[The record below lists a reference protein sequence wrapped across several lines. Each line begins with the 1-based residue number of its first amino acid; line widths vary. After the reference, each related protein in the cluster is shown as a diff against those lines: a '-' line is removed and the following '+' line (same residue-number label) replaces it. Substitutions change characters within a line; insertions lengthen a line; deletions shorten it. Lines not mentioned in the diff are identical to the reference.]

1 MKARLLVAAACLL
14 AGCDAGGNRAAETDQ
29 IERLSRPQNVTV
41 PSGNPAGLLPLT
53 PEDLAGEDYAGA
65 PCAFTADGRL
75 LLAASGEGALAR
87 LEDGLRHLV
96 PSGPVGPSGG
106 YFEERQVSV
115 SIGRDADGEG
125 AARARVTHR
134 RAEAQE
140 DIMGDWTCR
149 TAG

>member
-1 MKARLLVAAACLL
+1 MKVRLLVAAACLL
-14 AGCDAGGNRAAETDQ
+14 AGCDAGGNRAAENDQ
-29 IERLSRPQNVTV
+29 IERLSRPHNVAV
-41 PSGNPAGLLPLT
+41 PTGNPAALLPLT
-53 PEDLAGEDYAGA
+53 PEDLADEDYADA
-65 PCAFTADGRL
+65 PCAFTVGGRL

-96 PSGPVGPSGG
+96 PSGLVGPTGG
-106 YFEERQVSV
+106 YFEERQVSI
-115 SIGRDADGEG
+115 SIGRDADGEE

-134 RAEAQE
+134 RAGAQQ